1 MLIEFD
7 PAKDDRNIAKRG
19 LSFER
24 AAEFDF
30 ETAAYIIDDRR
41 NYGETRYIAVG
52 VLDSR
57 LHVLCYTLIAGGFRV
72 ISFRKAY
79 VREARRYGNNS

>member
-7 PAKDDRNIAKRG
+7 PAKDERNVAKRG

-30 ETAAYIIDDRR
+30 ETAAYIIDDRK
-41 NYGETRYIAVG
+41 NYGSTIARTMARPATSPSVSSILACTYSVTR
-52 VLDSR
+52 
-57 LHVLCYTLIAGGFRV
+57 
-72 ISFRKAY
+72 
-79 VREARRYGNNS
+79 